1 MQTVKTDQNGWMPR
15 LTRNYAECTY
25 QFDGFLMMWLKSYWM
40 TSMQKLT
47 CVWIAKINHLSAKEI
62 FVWLFSKVLG
72 QNKSEISLPSWQS
85 SDREPLSR
93 ADSCTPLRAGSCP
106 VSIYRSPGYR
116 TVTLSSLQPAQKW
129 HKVNSTI
136 SNMRQQDLS
145 GLTKEINCHFSD
157 IYQVWTQWVSC
168 NASDAFEHHINFA
181 QDPLHSYFDECQ
193 KKEIHL
199 LYLLHI
205 IFISFFFFF
214 HYLRSFEVNLV
225 KQVAKK
231 SY

>member
-1 MQTVKTDQNGWMPR
+1 
-15 LTRNYAECTY
+15 
-25 QFDGFLMMWLKSYWM
+25 
-40 TSMQKLT
+40 MQKLT

-72 QNKSEISLPSWQS
+72 QSKSEISLPSWQS

-93 ADSCTPLRAGSCP
+93 ADSCTPLRVGSCP

-129 HKVNSTI
+129 HKVNSII
-136 SNMRQQDLS
+136 SNMRQQDLA

-157 IYQVWTQWVSC
+157 IYQVGTQWVSC
-168 NASDAFEHHINFA
+168 NVSNAFGHHINFA

-193 KKEIHL
+193 KNEIHL
-199 LYLLHI
+199 LYLLHF
-205 IFISFFFFF
+205 IFISFFFFP
-214 HYLRSFEVNLV
+214 LFEKFWSKSCKTSVE
-225 KQVAKK
+225 KK